1 MIRLL
6 PISTRTGTLFP
17 YTTLVR
23 SWWWKKLTPLLR
35 AQGQAVYTP
44 TQTGLSE
51 RSQLLSREITIDTF
65 VQDLVNMLEW
75 EDLHDV
81 ILVGHSFAG
90 VAITGAADRVP
101 GRIRHLVYLDSLII
115 QNDQKPFDMVPP
127 EAAAARRK
135 LAQDSSGGLSIPVP
149 PPAAFNVSD
158 AANAAWLQAKCTPHP
173 LSTWESPL
181 RLKNPDVGNGLPA
194 T

>member
-1 MIRLL
+1 
-6 PISTRTGTLFP
+6 
-17 YTTLVR
+17 
-23 SWWWKKLTPLLR
+23 
-35 AQGQAVYTP
+35 
-44 TQTGLSE
+44 
-51 RSQLLSREITIDTF
+51 
-65 VQDLVNMLEW
+65 MLEW

-135 LAQDSSGGLSIPVP
+135 LAQDSRGGLSIPVP
-149 PPAAFNVSD
+149 PPAAFNVRD
-158 AANAAWLQAKCTPHP
+158 AATAARPQAQCTPP
-173 LSTWESPL
+173 TLSHGE
-181 RLKNPDVGNGLPA
+181 NA
-194 T
+194 